1 MSDEFFGSMCNFSI
15 SVYRCVFIL
24 FREYIYS
31 VLPDK
36 TDTYYFLAEVHS
48 LWYFSGIINCD
59 LCSVAIYTGSPVLTD
74 TYIVLV
80 EVLPICNFSFT
91 INRDLCS

>member
-1 MSDEFFGSMCNFSI
+1 MSSYVRSMCNFSI
-15 SVYRCVFIL
+15 SVYRCVVIL

-31 VLPDK
+31 VLPEK

-48 LWYFSGIINCD
+48 LCNFSGTINSD

-74 TYIVLV
+74 TYIV
-80 EVLPICNFSFT
+80 
-91 INRDLCS
+91 